1 MYQRLTCQAQHVD
14 PDFYA
19 QYYPPGALTDQHH
32 AHFERW
38 HPELAGDDGKPP
50 RRGGAPPPSGPGGDG
65 GGHRPPGAL

>member
-19 QYYPPGALTDQHH
+19 RYYPPGALTEQHH

-38 HPELAGDDGKPP
+38 HPELADDDG
-50 RRGGAPPPSGPGGDG
+50 
-65 GGHRPPGAL
+65 RPPLRVGSPG